1 MTKFLRTLFA
11 LSLFMVA
18 APLANHAHAQTFNP
32 APPGTCP
39 PGELIYSGYCYIV
52 GNNPPSFNPTG
63 PEAPEIHLS
72 SSIAG
77 IVLLFG
83 GMMVLRGKKVQPQA

>member
-1 MTKFLRTLFA
+1 MKKQIRTLLA

-18 APLANHAHAQTFNP
+18 APLVGNVEAQSP
-32 APPGTCP
+32 APPGTCA
-39 PGELIYSGYCYIV
+39 PGEVVISGYCYS
-52 GNNPPSFNPTG
+52 GNNPYTVVG

-83 GMMVLRGKKVQPQA
+83 GMMVLRGRKVQQQR